1 MHFKM
6 IISCS
11 HVSYEMF
18 KKFNQLGVDE
28 RYRLKM
34 VDMWLL
40 HGHIS
45 GKLERKLG
53 LKICDKITTFHI
65 EQKLATEF
73 VIEMHV
79 IFLR

>member
-1 MHFKM
+1 
-6 IISCS
+6 
-11 HVSYEMF
+11 
-18 KKFNQLGVDE
+18 
-28 RYRLKM
+28 M

-65 EQKLATEF
+65 EQKLAAEF
-73 VIEMHV
+73 VIEMHG
-79 IFLR
+79 ISFFYDDFAKKTLTNHFLVNW